1 MACGPALAGF
11 LQMKFKIYSLTF
23 NQSTLPGWV
32 MSLAWLVYLL
42 WLTFKEPEHLTK
54 TTIKPQ
60 PSESGEFSKFNI
72 AKMFCL
78 EEQTTIMI
86 FLLYKL
92 SLLYNH
98 GIFFPP
104 KIVLIEVIFCM
115 KIGHQGSANLE
126 DGIAQPLILER
137 EQTQAENTE
146 DNDDN
151 DSENT
156 REPARSIASAYR
168 LLTPS
173 VKVSYL
179 FLIMF
184 SLLSITLVRF

>member
-60 PSESGEFSKFNI
+60 SSESGEFSTHRNGQMVQHCQNVLFGRTDYNND
-72 AKMFCL
+72 
-78 EEQTTIMI
+78 I
-86 FLLYKL
+86 FVVQVILVVQSWY
-92 SLLYNH
+92 
-98 GIFFPP
+98 FFPP
-104 KIVLIEVIFCM
+104 RIVLIEVIFCM

-126 DGIAQPLILER
+126 NGIAQPLILER

-146 DNDDN
+146 HNDDN
-151 DSENT
+151 DSENSH
-156 REPARSIASAYR
+156 EPARSTASAYR
-168 LLTPS
+168 LLNH
-173 VKVSYL
+173 L
-179 FLIMF
+179 
-184 SLLSITLVRF
+184 

>member
-1 MACGPALAGF
+1 MVQHWQNVLFGRTDYNNDILVVQF
-11 LQMKFKIYSLTF
+11 ILV
-23 NQSTLPGWV
+23 QSW
-32 MSLAWLVYLL
+32 Y
-42 WLTFKEPEHLTK
+42 
-54 TTIKPQ
+54 
-60 PSESGEFSKFNI
+60 
-72 AKMFCL
+72 
-78 EEQTTIMI
+78 
-86 FLLYKL
+86 
-92 SLLYNH
+92 
-98 GIFFPP
+98 FFPP
-104 KIVLIEVIFCM
+104 RIVLIEVNFCM